1 MISMTKAQLLRQARD
16 IGHVLMDA
24 VATGE
29 ARTSRPD
36 AGNKLREA
44 KAKDLDAYRALIAAS
59 LVAFICD
66 GFNATL
72 AVLRSRGQGHV
83 FSILR
88 SMHEALA
95 DLILLGKDPTY
106 IERIGYAEMQKLTIQ
121 LQNMLHKTHRPTL
134 TADEKSRVLGALVD
148 CGRCLKELR
157 QAGITG
163 GLEPKLKFERS
174 GMGQEYRTAYHLLSG
189 FGHTAPGTL
198 AQRHLAANRAH
209 LRLGRRVDRDTLYA
223 SVYFACRTLMRAVEQ
238 LQHHGIVDESL
249 ARSAVSHAAQKL
261 EVIERSSPLRRA
273 A

>member
-1 MISMTKAQLLRQARD
+1 MIGMTKAQLLRQARD

-66 GFNATL
+66 GFNAT
-72 AVLRSRGQGHV
+72 HV
-83 FSILR
+83 FSTLR

-163 GLEPKLKFERS
+163 GLEPKLKFERA

-209 LRLGRRVDRDTLYA
+209 LRLGRRLDRDTLYA